1 MDQDEPRKALCDA
14 LLRVGAG
21 DSEALKDVYER
32 TSAKLFGVCLRILGE
47 PSEAEDVL
55 QEVYVSVWRNASR
68 FDAERASPVTWL
80 AAIARNRSIDRVRAR
95 RPGRFAPAEAAF
107 EIADGAPSALAT
119 IEASEG
125 SAQLSGCLGQL
136 ELLHQ
141 SAIRAAFLDGLTYE
155 TLAQR
160 AGVPLG
166 TMKSWIR
173 RSLLKLKACMER

>member
-1 MDQDEPRKALCDA
+1 MDQDESRKALCDA

-21 DSEALKDVYER
+21 DAAALKDVYER
-32 TSAKLFGVCLRILGE
+32 TCAKLFGVCLRILGE

-95 RPGRFAPAEAAF
+95 RPGRFAPPEAAL
-107 EIADGAPSALAT
+107 EISDGAPSALARL
-119 IEASEG
+119 EASED

-136 ELLHQ
+136 EPLHQ
-141 SAIRAAFLDGLTYE
+141 AAIRAAFLDGLTYE
-155 TLAQR
+155 TLAQQS
-160 AGVPLG
+160 GVPLG